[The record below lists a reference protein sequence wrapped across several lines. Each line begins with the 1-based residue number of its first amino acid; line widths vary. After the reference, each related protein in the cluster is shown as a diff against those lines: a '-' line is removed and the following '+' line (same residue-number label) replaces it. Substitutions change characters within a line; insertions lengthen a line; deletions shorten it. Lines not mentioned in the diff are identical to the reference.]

1 MNKKVSIVL
10 INYNTARDTIECI
23 ESLDKVTYDKFDLII
38 VDNKSKEDDLK
49 KLEIYTKNKKNCT
62 LVKAEKNGG
71 FAYGNNIGIDIA
83 MKRKSDYILLL
94 NSDTEVEED
103 FLEYLVKTLEE
114 DIERNAIAIGK
125 INYYSNKK
133 KIWYGGGEIDWN
145 KYIGIHYGENQD
157 DFGQFDKKK
166 EITFATGCAMLINA
180 NLPINIK
187 LPEEYFMYFEDV
199 DFCAS
204 ILEKGYKIIY
214 EPKAVIYHKV
224 GASGG
229 GESSPF
235 TLRWSNRG
243 RFIFM
248 NKYKYKSS
256 KLKFFLTKNYFY
268 ATRIIKSIYLSI
280 KGNFISAKAII
291 SGTLDGMKSIR

>member
-180 NLPINIK
+180 NLPINTK

-268 ATRIIKSIYLSI
+268 ATRIIKSICLSI
-280 KGNFISAKAII
+280 KGDFISAKAII

>member
-268 ATRIIKSIYLSI
+268 ATRIIKSICLSI
-280 KGNFISAKAII
+280 KGDFTSAKAII